1 MVRTLNMRS
10 DLGSRNNT
18 APLPTSMTH
27 SRPRRGFNKTQ
38 QSEGKVKGRREDVLT
53 DVRREIG
60 MNGMKGRWMDGRKDM
75 MEGGREQGKMDGRKQ
90 GMKERGTEGS

>member
-1 MVRTLNMRS
+1 MKIY
-10 DLGSRNNT
+10 NT
-18 APLPTSMTH
+18 YT
-27 SRPRRGFNKTQ
+27 RRKDEFKPME
-38 QSEGKVKGRREDVLT
+38 EGKVKGRREDVLT